1 MTEPENQTVGSDSAI
16 ARAPYIAPQLKT
28 FGTFAALTKTVGT
41 MGLLKDKS
49 GGGTNKTR

>member
-1 MTEPENQTVGSDSAI
+1 MTEPRDQTVPSHSAI
-16 ARAPYIAPQLKT
+16 AREPYIAPQLKT
-28 FGTFAALTKTVGT
+28 FGTFAALTKNVGT